1 MSTAKG
7 TSIYKGR
14 SIGGLFRAA
23 RSKARLGIVLF
34 LAFGMI
40 TTNIEIPPTS
50 ALTGLDL
57 VVDYTPDSATTATSA
72 LRGTKID
79 LTASTPVAVAGTTDQ
94 EIVQQIDPELDL
106 RSTSDITAPAGW
118 TIYYST
124 DGNSWTSNAPTTLAG
139 WEALRY
145 VKASG
150 PLVSEGADA
159 NGRQIASSTATGLQ
173 PDNGEFS
180 TANDASGDGWDVIF
194 DDMKH
199 VYNIWH
205 HFTSTGID
213 CHLRTGARCD
223 GSWPYRLRSSGAY
236 SASSSGTFEM
246 AGAYNSPGWYDSVD
260 KEIWIPTVYRHG
272 EAGVD
277 TASIGFACI
286 SVSNISASNKWCGG
300 SVTTGGFVSP
310 GSGAD
315 FTVSSGC
322 GDTLYDCYQGVA
334 QSGGRVFTWNVKT
347 GDLVCVDIRLNSG
360 AGGPC
365 ASGGLIDF
373 GASLP
378 NATKGGF
385 YYATLGAWEGRIYGS
400 VNTSNSAGYSV
411 CLEASTGAACSG
423 WTNPRASIGGVARF
437 TTLPGL
443 AAGDPMRAA
452 CAIGLGAGFATRVN
466 CYNAAGVDISASL
479 TSEFLI
485 AYKTVGMGAY
495 SNYNPAYG
503 TRMYWGAGN
512 ANLGSGIHCWD
523 FALNDWCVN
532 WTAEGIVET
541 NYQISLDP
549 MKPTCIWSNAD
560 DSIIQTYNAIT
571 GTAGNC
577 AMPAPTINFDG
588 GMQLPRMACSSQNAI
603 QSWKSFTLITAV
615 TYASATFTAKDSAG
629 AAIAGWTN
637 VAVPVNK
644 IINLSTL
651 TVASTGQTPT
661 FSVTMTGRTDE
672 GDVSAKISAIGGSP
686 ELCLRPRIACPAP
699 IVHPNQLLANSVT
712 VTASGSTTANSVV
725 SQFDSVSRT
734 VNIAQSPSSS
744 CATSLSGNLST
755 GGGAAVAGVLVTLTD
770 NTGTVLTYPADY
782 PEVALRGQNVTAI
795 SDASGNYSFPLVAA
809 GDYKLKFVDAS
820 GTVLVNQAIVT
831 ASGSGM
837 TTDYTAATSLLSPA
851 FTLVTGTPGVVD
863 AKYNS
868 SQSLSKSFWPT
879 KVDVGQ
885 VSTLTFRISNTAL
898 AAKSGIGWV
907 DSLPAGLVVDD
918 NPNRRTT
925 CAGGSSE
932 TLNPAAM
939 TAAPGA
945 TSITVTGASIN
956 SSVASCTYS
965 VNVKATAAGDY
976 RNGPSNVTTTAI
988 DKNTDATV
996 TALAP
1001 TAAGETLCDNNV
1013 FYLESGQL
1021 YRHPYNSLTRYAVG
1035 PTYTSGAV
1043 DAIGYNS
1050 EDGFLY
1056 GIARSTVTSNGVALT
1071 AGHLVRYSGSG
1082 ILTDLG
1088 SMTGT
1093 GITDTMMAT
1102 AVGGDFDNSG
1112 NLVVKATGSKTT
1124 LYSINV
1130 STLAVTTITTSIAIQ
1145 GDDLA
1150 YSKGYFYS
1158 SLGLYMYKVGV
1169 SAGTTWTAT
1178 SSNIFPTNISGHQT
1192 TYSDGSG
1199 RVVFVE
1205 GNKKAYAVAD
1215 PSTATA
1221 SANFSLIYTYVTNP
1235 LDGAMCH
1242 AAPVPTANPDTSS
1255 AGKNVVQ
1262 TKDLLANDTVATNAS
1277 GVTLVASS
1285 VKLCDPNSNPAE
1297 VSPNCTKGAGST
1309 ISVANV
1315 GTYSVDVN
1323 GVVTFTPVLN
1333 YLGTP
1338 PALGYQVT
1346 DSSGNIATSTYTP
1359 TVLNTVPSATNDTS
1373 SGAYDTNQTI
1383 SPLTND
1389 QAGSLAPLDATS
1401 VKLCATTSTANASC
1415 NLTTLTVP
1423 NEGTYTVNANGTVT
1437 FDPLPSFTGTAS
1449 AVKYVVAD
1457 TLSQLTNATITATV
1471 ASPAAPAATPQ
1482 TKPVIPGATV
1492 SFTTLTGASGLA
1504 TASAGFNTNSTCLI
1518 TPGSSPAACDSDGV
1532 VTIANEGT
1540 YTLDAITG
1548 VVTFVAAATITPG
1561 TKTALTYQVTD
1572 VTGQTAT
1579 STLTPT
1585 VPPAPTATNDTST
1598 GAYDTNQTI
1607 SPLTNDSPG
1616 SGATL
1621 TANSVKLCATTL
1633 TADAG
1638 CNLTTLTVPN
1648 EGTYT
1653 VNANGTVTF
1662 DPLPTFRGTASP
1674 VKYVVAD
1681 STTQLASATITP
1693 TVTAPAAPV
1702 ATPDTEAVIPGGTAT
1717 FTTITGSNGLATSGV
1732 GLVAASTC
1740 LITPSTTSCD
1750 ADGVVTI
1757 AGEGTYTLNTSTGVV
1772 TFVAD
1777 VSATQGTKT
1786 PLTYRVTDITGQTAT
1801 STLTPIIPAPPV
1813 AVNDTSSGAYDTN
1826 QTISILGNDTTTSP
1840 ATLVAG
1846 SVKLCATTSTA
1857 NASCNLTTLTVPNEG
1872 TYTVNPDGTVTF
1884 NPLASF
1890 TGTASPVKYAVQDST
1905 GQLTGAT
1912 ITPTVAMPAL
1922 PVATPDTESV
1932 IPGAT
1937 ATFTTIT
1944 GTGALATSGVGLVAA
1959 STCLFMPTTTTCDA
1973 DGVVTIAGEGTY
1985 TLNTSTGVVT
1995 FVADANITAG
2005 TKTPV
2010 TYQVTDTFGQT
2021 ATSTLTPIVPPAPV
2035 ATNDTSS
2042 GAYDTN
2048 QTISPLANDTPGS
2061 GATLVPSSVKL
2072 CATTSTANASCNL
2085 TTLTVPNEGTY
2096 TVNADGTITFDPLP
2110 TFRGTAS
2117 PVKYVVADTTG
2128 QVTGATITPTVA
2140 APGIPIANPES
2151 KAVIPGGTAT
2161 FTTLTGA
2168 NGLGSSGVGFNTSVT
2183 CLYTPSTTNCDADGV
2198 ITIAGEGTYT
2208 LNTSTGVVTFV
2219 ADVSATQGT
2228 KTPITYRVTDIT
2240 GQTATSTLTPVI
2252 PAPPVAVNDT
2262 STGAYD
2268 TNQTISP
2275 LSNDTV
2281 TSPATLVA
2289 SSVKLCATTST
2300 ANASC
2305 NLTTLTVPNQGTYTV
2320 NANGTVTFDPL
2331 PTFVGTASPV
2341 KYIVADTTGQVT
2353 NATITPTVSMPAA
2366 PVATPESKAVIPG
2379 GTATFTTLT
2388 GANGLGSSGVG
2399 FNTSVTCLYTPST
2412 TTCDADGVVTIA
2424 GEGTYTLNTSTGVVT
2439 FVADVSAT
2447 QGTKTALTYKV
2458 TDIFGQTATSTL
2470 TPVIPAPPVAVNDTS
2485 TGAYDTNQTISPL
2498 SNDSATNPATLVASS
2513 VKLCAT
2519 TSTANA
2525 SCNLTTLTVPN
2536 EGTYTVNANGT
2547 VTFDPLPSFVGTAS
2561 PVKYVVA
2568 DTTGQVT
2575 NATITPTVSMPAAP
2589 VATPQTKAVIP
2600 GGTVSFTT
2608 LTGAGGLATSGVGFN
2623 TSVTCL
2629 YTPST
2634 TTCDADGVVVIAGEG
2649 TFTLNTS
2656 TGVVTFV
2663 ADVNATQGTKTA
2675 LTYKVTDIFGQ
2686 TATSTLTP
2694 VIPAPPVAVNDTST
2708 GPFDTNQTI
2717 SPLTND
2723 SATTPATL
2731 VASSVKLCPTTST
2744 ANASCNLTTLT
2755 VPNEGTYT
2763 VNANGTVT
2771 FDPLPTF
2778 VGTAS
2783 PVKYVVA
2790 DTTGQLAN
2798 ATITPTVLMPAA
2810 PVATPQ
2816 TKIVIPGGTATFTTV
2831 TGTGGLATTPVSF
2844 NTSATCLYT
2853 PSTTTC
2859 DADGVVTIAGEGTFT
2874 LNASTGVVTFVA
2886 DINATVGTKT
2896 ALTYKVTDIFGQ
2908 TATSTLT
2915 PIIPAPPAAV
2925 NDTNTDAYDVTQV
2938 ISPLTNDS
2946 AVAPATLVA
2955 SSVKLCATT
2964 STANASC
2971 NLTTLTVPNEG
2982 TYTVNANGTVSF
2994 DPLPSFIGTAAPV
3007 KYIVAD
3013 INGRVASATITPT
3026 VLMPPP
3032 PVATPDLRAVAPA
3045 STVSFQ
3051 PITGSGALAA
3061 GAVGGAALNPATL
3074 CIVDPST
3081 MICGTTPVTIAGE
3094 GTYSVNVAAGV
3105 VSYTSLANA
3114 PIGQRTSISYK
3125 ITDIF
3130 GQTVAS
3136 TLTPVI
3142 PPMPTIRDDSS
3153 SGPWNTAQTLV
3164 PVTNDSAGAG
3174 TLLNATTIKLCLNT
3188 TTAASACSSTTLT
3201 VPGEGTYTV
3210 LANGNVNFVP
3220 LSTFFGTATSIKYS
3234 ISDGAG
3240 QVAMANIVV
3249 VVAPPANKPAA
3260 KPQTLEVNRG
3270 ESVQFTTITGKQGL
3284 ATSKLGL
3291 NKSVTC
3297 LIDPTAVVAAMNTNS
3312 CDADGVVTVPNL
3324 GKFKLNKSTGVV
3336 TFTASRNA
3344 KAGKGLSVTYQVTD
3358 MAGQTVQSKLTPIIP
3373 AKPQLPTT
3381 GANSTEPLLLA
3392 ALLMISI
3399 GVATNRSKRLVS
3411 RRN

>member
-1 MSTAKG
+1 MSASQFTHPSQGLLTRVKG
-7 TSIYKGR
+7 FLRG
-14 SIGGLFRAA
+14 A
-23 RSKARLGIVLF
+23 RPKLRLGIVLF

-40 TTNIEIPPTS
+40 TTNIEIPPAS

-79 LTASTPVAVAGTTDQ
+79 LTASTPVALAGTTQQ
-94 EIVQQIDPELDL
+94 EIIQQIDPELDL

-124 DGNSWTSNAPTTLAG
+124 DGNSWTPNAPTTLAG

-145 VKASG
+145 VKANG
-150 PLVSEGADA
+150 PLVSEGADSS
-159 NGRQIASSTATGLQ
+159 GRQISSSTATGLQ
-173 PDNGEFS
+173 PDNGQFS
-180 TANDASGDGWDVIF
+180 TANDASGDGWDVFF

-199 VYNIWH
+199 VYNVWH
-205 HFTSTGID
+205 HRTGTGID
-213 CHLRTGARCD
+213 CHLRTGARC
-223 GSWPYRLRSSGAY
+223 GGTWPYMLK
-236 SASSSGTFEM
+236 SATNYNPATAGTFEM
-246 AGAYNSPGWYDSVD
+246 AGSYNSTGWYDSVD
-260 KEIWIPTVYRHG
+260 KEIWIPTVYTRG
-272 EAGVD
+272 ISGV
-277 TASIGFACI
+277 ANSSVGFACI
-286 SVSNISASNKWCGG
+286 SVADIAATNKWCGG
-300 SVTTGGFVSP
+300 SVTNGGFVSP
-310 GSGAD
+310 GAGAD
-315 FTVSSGC
+315 FLTSQKC
-322 GDTLYDCYQGVA
+322 AEALYDCYQGVA
-334 QSGGRVFTWNVKT
+334 ASGGRIFTWNVKT
-347 GDLVCVDIRLNSG
+347 GDLACVDIRVNSG

-378 NATKGGF
+378 DANTGGYF
-385 YYATLGAWEGRIYGS
+385 YATLGTWEGRIYGN
-400 VNTSNSAGYSV
+400 VNDSNTAGYAV
-411 CLEASTGAACSG
+411 CIEAATGAACTG
-423 WTNPRASIGGVARF
+423 WTNPRAILGGQGRF

-443 AAGDPMRAA
+443 SAGDPMRAA
-452 CAIGLGAGFATRVN
+452 CFIGIGIGLATRAN
-466 CYNAAGVDISASL
+466 CFDAAGTDIAGNL
-479 TSEFLI
+479 TTQFLDG
-485 AYKTVGMGAY
+485 YKTQGMGAY
-495 SNYNPAYG
+495 SNYNPAHG
-503 TRMYWGAGN
+503 TRMYWGAGQ
-512 ANLGSGIHCWD
+512 ASGTSPGIHCWD
-523 FALNDWCVN
+523 FSLNNWCVN
-532 WTAEGIVET
+532 WTAAGIPDT

-549 MKPTCIWSNAD
+549 LKPTCIWSNAD
-560 DSIIQTYNAIT
+560 DTIIQTYNATT

-577 AMPAPTINFDG
+577 AMPAPTVNFDG

-603 QSWKSFTLITAV
+603 QAWRSFTLITAV
-615 TYASATFTAKDSAG
+615 TYSSASFTVKNSSG
-629 AAIAGWTN
+629 TAISGWTN
-637 VAVPVNK
+637 VTIPANK
-644 IINLSTL
+644 IIDLSTL
-651 TVASTGQTPT
+651 TVAATGQTPT
-661 FSVTMTGRTDE
+661 FSVTFTDRTDE
-672 GDVSAKISAIGGSP
+672 GEVAARISAIGGSP
-686 ELCLRPRIACPAP
+686 ELCLRPTVACPYP
-699 IVHPNQLLANSVT
+699 IVHPSQLLANSVT
-712 VTASGSTTANSVV
+712 VTATGNTTANSVV
-725 SQFDSVSRT
+725 SQFDPVTRT
-734 VNIAQSPSSS
+734 VNIANTPTSS

-755 GGGAAVAGVLVTLTD
+755 GAGVAVAGVLVTLTD
-770 NTGTVLTYPADY
+770 TTGAPLTYPLDY
-782 PEVALRGQNVTAI
+782 PEVGLRGATVTAT
-795 SDASGNYSFPLVAA
+795 SDASGNYSFPLVAS

-820 GTVLVNQAIVT
+820 GSILVNQAIVT

-837 TTDYTAATSLLSPA
+837 TTDYTAATSLLSPS

-868 SQSLSKSFWPT
+868 SQSLSKVFWPT
-879 KVDVGQ
+879 TVNVGQ
-885 VSTLTFRISNTAL
+885 VSTLTFTISNTSL
-898 AAKSGIGWV
+898 QAKSGIGWV
-907 DSLPAGLVVDD
+907 DSLPNGLVVDD

-932 TLNPAAM
+932 SLNPAAM
-939 TAAPGA
+939 TAVAGA
-945 TSITVTGASIN
+945 TSITVTNASIN
-956 SSVASCTYS
+956 ANVASCTYS
-965 VNVKATAAGDY
+965 VNVKATATGDY
-976 RNGPSNVTTTAI
+976 RNGPSNVTTTNI

-996 TALAP
+996 EALAP
-1001 TAAGETLCDNNV
+1001 LSAGSTLCDNNV
-1013 FYLESGQL
+1013 FYLEAGQL
-1021 YRHPYNSLTRYAVG
+1021 YRHPYDSLSRYAVG
-1035 PTYTSGAV
+1035 PTYSSGAI

-1050 EDGFLY
+1050 VDGFIY
-1056 GIARSTVTSNGVALT
+1056 GIARSTVTTNGVALT
-1071 AGHLVRYSGSG
+1071 AGHLVRYSSNG

-1088 SMTGT
+1088 SMTGA
-1093 GITDTMMAT
+1093 GITDTVMAT

-1130 STLAVTTITTSIAIQ
+1130 STLVVTTITTSVAIQ

-1150 YSKGYFYS
+1150 FSKGYFYS
-1158 SLGLYMYKVGV
+1158 SFGLFMYKVGV
-1169 SAGTTWTAT
+1169 SAGTSWTAT
-1178 SSNIFPTNISGHQT
+1178 SSNIFPSNISAHQA

-1199 RVVFVE
+1199 RVVFIE
-1205 GNKKAYAVAD
+1205 GNKKAYAVAN
-1215 PSTATA
+1215 PATA
-1221 SANFSLIYTYVTNP
+1221 SASTDFSLIYTYVTNP

-1242 AAPVPTANPDTSS
+1242 ASPVPTANPDASS

-1262 TKDLLANDTVATNAS
+1262 TRDLLTNDTVATNAP

-1285 VKLCDPNSNPAE
+1285 VKLCDPNSSPVE

-1323 GVVTFTPVLN
+1323 GVVTFTPVLD

-1338 PALGYQVT
+1338 PALNYQVT

-1423 NEGTYTVNANGTVT
+1423 NEGTYTVNANGTVS

-1471 ASPAAPAATPQ
+1471 APPTAPAATPQ
-1482 TKPVIPGATV
+1482 TKSVIPGATV

-1504 TASAGFNTNSTCLI
+1504 TTSAGFNTNSTCLI
-1518 TPGSSPAACDSDGV
+1518 TPNSSPPACDSDGV

-1540 YTLDAITG
+1540 YTLDAVTG
-1548 VVTFVAAATITPG
+1548 VVTFVAAVNITPG

-1572 VTGQTAT
+1572 ITGQTAT

-1585 VPPAPTATNDTST
+1585 VPPVPTATNDTSS

-1607 SPLTNDSPG
+1607 SPLTNDSAG

-1621 TANSVKLCATTL
+1621 T
-1633 TADAG
+1633 
-1638 CNLTTLTVPN
+1638 
-1648 EGTYT
+1648 
-1653 VNANGTVTF
+1653 
-1662 DPLPTFRGTASP
+1662 
-1674 VKYVVAD
+1674 
-1681 STTQLASATITP
+1681 
-1693 TVTAPAAPV
+1693 
-1702 ATPDTEAVIPGGTAT
+1702 
-1717 FTTITGSNGLATSGV
+1717 
-1732 GLVAASTC
+1732 
-1740 LITPSTTSCD
+1740 
-1750 ADGVVTI
+1750 
-1757 AGEGTYTLNTSTGVV
+1757 
-1772 TFVAD
+1772 
-1777 VSATQGTKT
+1777 VS
-1786 PLTYRVTDITGQTAT
+1786 
-1801 STLTPIIPAPPV
+1801 
-1813 AVNDTSSGAYDTN
+1813 
-1826 QTISILGNDTTTSP
+1826 
-1840 ATLVAG
+1840 

-1857 NASCNLTTLTVPNEG
+1857 NGSCNLTTLTVPNEG

-1884 NPLASF
+1884 NPLANF

-1959 STCLFMPTTTTCDA
+1959 STCLYMPSTTTCDA

-1995 FVADANITAG
+1995 FVADANIAAG

-2048 QTISPLANDTPGS
+2048 QTISPLSNDTPGS

-2096 TVNADGTITFDPLP
+2096 TVNVNGTITFDPLP

-2117 PVKYVVADTTG
+2117 PVKYVAADTTG

-2140 APGIPIANPES
+2140 APGVPVANPES

-2161 FTTLTGA
+2161 FTTVTGA

-2208 LNTSTGVVTFV
+2208 LNTSTGVVAFV

-2228 KTPITYRVTDIT
+2228 KTPITYRITDIT

-2252 PAPPVAVNDT
+2252 PAPPVAANDT

-2275 LSNDTV
+2275 LNNDSAT
-2281 TSPATLVA
+2281 TPATLVP

-2305 NLTTLTVPNQGTYTV
+2305 NLSSLTVPNEGTYTV

-2341 KYIVADTTGQVT
+2341 KYVVTDTTGQVT

-2366 PVATPESKAVIPG
+2366 PVVAPESKAVIPG

-2388 GANGLGSSGVG
+2388 GAGGLATSSVG
-2399 FNTSVTCLYTPST
+2399 FNASVTCLYTPST

-2485 TGAYDTNQTISPL
+2485 TGPFDTNQTISPL
-2498 SNDSATNPATLVASS
+2498 SNDSATTPATLVAGT

-2519 TSTANA
+2519 TSTSNT
-2525 SCNLTTLTVPN
+2525 SCNL
-2536 EGTYTVNANGT
+2536 
-2547 VTFDPLPSFVGTAS
+2547 
-2561 PVKYVVA
+2561 
-2568 DTTGQVT
+2568 
-2575 NATITPTVSMPAAP
+2575 
-2589 VATPQTKAVIP
+2589 
-2600 GGTVSFTT
+2600 
-2608 LTGAGGLATSGVGFN
+2608 
-2623 TSVTCL
+2623 
-2629 YTPST
+2629 
-2634 TTCDADGVVVIAGEG
+2634 
-2649 TFTLNTS
+2649 
-2656 TGVVTFV
+2656 
-2663 ADVNATQGTKTA
+2663 
-2675 LTYKVTDIFGQ
+2675 
-2686 TATSTLTP
+2686 
-2694 VIPAPPVAVNDTST
+2694 
-2708 GPFDTNQTI
+2708 
-2717 SPLTND
+2717 
-2723 SATTPATL
+2723 
-2731 VASSVKLCPTTST
+2731 SS
-2744 ANASCNLTTLT
+2744 LT

-2798 ATITPTVLMPAA
+2798 ATITPTVSMPAP

-2816 TKIVIPGGTATFTTV
+2816 TKIVIPGGTASFTTV
-2831 TGTGGLATTPVSF
+2831 TGTDGLATTPVSF

-2874 LNASTGVVTFVA
+2874 LNTSTGVVTFVA

-2896 ALTYKVTDIFGQ
+2896 ALTYKVTDIYGQ
-2908 TATSTLT
+2908 MATSTLT

-2964 STANASC
+2964 STPNASC

-2982 TYTVNANGTVSF
+2982 TYTVNANGTVTF
-2994 DPLPSFIGTAAPV
+2994 DPLPSFVGTASPV

-3051 PITGSGALAA
+3051 TITGSGALAA
-3061 GAVGGAALNPATL
+3061 GAVGGAPLDPTTL
-3074 CIVDPST
+3074 CIVNPIT
-3081 MICGTTPVTIAGE
+3081 MNCGTTPVTIAGE
-3094 GTYSVNVAAGV
+3094 GTYSVNIATGV

-3114 PIGQRTSISYK
+3114 PIGQRTSVSYK

-3130 GQTVAS
+3130 GQTVTS

-3142 PPMPTIRDDSS
+3142 PPMPMIRDDSS

-3164 PVTNDSAGAG
+3164 PVSNDVAGAG
-3174 TLLNATTIKLCLNT
+3174 TLLSATTVKLCMNT
-3188 TTAASACSSTTLT
+3188 TTTAMACSSTTLM

-3210 LANGNVNFVP
+3210 LTNGNVKFVP
-3220 LSTFFGTATSIKYS
+3220 LSTFFGTATSVKYS

-3249 VVAPPANKPAA
+3249 IVAPPTNKPAA
-3260 KPQTLEVNRG
+3260 KPQTLEVKRG

-3297 LIDPTAVVAAMNTNS
+3297 LIDPTAVVAARNTNP

-3324 GKFKLNKSTGVV
+3324 GKFKLNKSTGIV
-3336 TFTASRNA
+3336 TFTASPNA

-3358 MAGQTVQSKLTPIIP
+3358 MAGQTVQSRLTPVIP
-3373 AKPQLPTT
+3373 AKPQLPVT
-3381 GANSTEPLLLA
+3381 GTNSTEPLLLT